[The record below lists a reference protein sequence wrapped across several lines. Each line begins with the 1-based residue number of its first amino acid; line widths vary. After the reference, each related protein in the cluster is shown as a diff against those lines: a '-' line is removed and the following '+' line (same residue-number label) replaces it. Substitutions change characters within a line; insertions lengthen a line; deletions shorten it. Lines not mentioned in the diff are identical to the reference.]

1 MSGEEKGVKRKALMK
16 IRQQFKISDKD
27 VQLLA
32 RLRKKDGSKQ
42 LVIADGEG
50 ERELTD
56 EEKVEVSRILYSV
69 TMKVFANKLK
79 GMSSKQAKL
88 EAEKLLRASRDEERQ
103 GVMLDKINNI
113 I

>member
-1 MSGEEKGVKRKALMK
+1 
-16 IRQQFKISDKD
+16 
-27 VQLLA
+27 
-32 RLRKKDGSKQ
+32 
-42 LVIADGEG
+42 
-50 ERELTD
+50 
-56 EEKVEVSRILYSV
+56 
-69 TMKVFANKLK
+69 MKVFANKLK